1 MTFQIRYRR
10 NVVSFIIMYEN
21 IRKFII
27 EIFCV
32 KGKNQSESSVQ
43 NLHTSILEQLL
54 EQNEPKKDE
63 VDCFL
68 EQIGFILRKLKYRRR
83 RQVQLDIL
91 QLFYKAE
98 DKEGNESS

>member
-10 NVVSFIIMYEN
+10 NVISFIIMYGN

-43 NLHTSILEQLL
+43 NLHTSILKQLL
-54 EQNEPKKDE
+54 EQNEPERDK

-68 EQIGFILRKLKYRRR
+68 EQIGFILQKLKYRRR

-91 QLFYKAE
+91 QLLYKTE
-98 DKEGNESS
+98 DEEGNEYS